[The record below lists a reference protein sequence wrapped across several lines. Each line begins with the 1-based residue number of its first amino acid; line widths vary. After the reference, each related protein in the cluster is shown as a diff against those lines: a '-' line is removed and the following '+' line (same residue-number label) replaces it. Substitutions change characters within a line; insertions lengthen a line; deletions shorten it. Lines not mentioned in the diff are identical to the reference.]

1 MSEVSLINNQF
12 AIDIDS
18 KQKNP
23 FIFKM
28 KFMGMLICFILTT
41 TAAAAAVA
49 GTESAIDGFREE
61 INARMSELE
70 REYEALKRENIEL
83 KNNLTRL
90 QTVEMFDCYRDSDFA
105 TGGGTEIIT
114 FDGCSVD
121 TTEAGNNP
129 SFGIFTATQSGIYRF
144 TFQAYA
150 ALGRGSVYLKVD
162 GTPVASSAWYSPGGV
177 DADDEYNM
185 LTINTIQ
192 DLVAG
197 QVVTIEAYMT
207 TNASFSATG
216 ADI

>member
-41 TAAAAAVA
+41 TAAAVA
-49 GTESAIDGFREE
+49 GTESAIEGLREE
-61 INARMSELE
+61 FNARMSKLE
-70 REYEALKRENIEL
+70 RKYEALKRENIDL
-83 KNNLTRL
+83 KNNVTRL
-90 QTVEMFDCYRDSDFA
+90 QTVEMFDCYSDSDFA

-129 SFGIFTATQSGIYRF
+129 SFGIFTVTQSGIYRF
-144 TFQAYA
+144 TFQAYV
-150 ALGRGSVYLKVD
+150 ALGNGSVRLIVD

-177 DADDEYNM
+177 DADDEYN
-185 LTINTIQ
+185 
-192 DLVAG
+192 
-197 QVVTIEAYMT
+197 
-207 TNASFSATG
+207 
-216 ADI
+216 